1 MQANSPG
8 VDQCICRQITVISVL
23 HLSMYIFYSS
33 EPPGRLVMNNSKQP
47 VMNTTEQLVMNTNE
61 QLVMN
66 NSEQLEQQ

>member
-1 MQANSPG
+1 MQANSPR

-33 EPPGRLVMNNSKQP
+33 KLPGWFVKNNSKQLVMNNS
-47 VMNTTEQLVMNTNE
+47 EQLVMNTNE

-66 NSEQLEQQ
+66 NSEQ